1 MTNGN
6 VKDGSKDGGAG
17 GTTDEQQRYTASK
30 GWLTRAV
37 KTLTELLG
45 KPESPD
51 IIELHDAVDEFDKRL
66 ANFDA
71 AGADVELTFD
81 NEQDIINHING
92 AADFRDKS
100 RVCRIKAAKLLN
112 ELIKLMLM
120 AFHNQLPVRHLLM

>member
-6 VKDGSKDGGAG
+6 EKDRSKDGGAG
-17 GTTDEQQRYTASK
+17 ETTDEEQHYTASK
-30 GWLTRAV
+30 GWVTRAV

-45 KPESPD
+45 KPESTD
-51 IIELHDAVDEFDKRL
+51 IVELQDAVDEFDKRL

-81 NEQDIINHING
+81 DEQGIINHIKG

-100 RVCRIKAAKLLN
+100 LVCRIKAAKLLN
-112 ELIKLMLM
+112 EL
-120 AFHNQLPVRHLLM
+120 NETDVDGVS